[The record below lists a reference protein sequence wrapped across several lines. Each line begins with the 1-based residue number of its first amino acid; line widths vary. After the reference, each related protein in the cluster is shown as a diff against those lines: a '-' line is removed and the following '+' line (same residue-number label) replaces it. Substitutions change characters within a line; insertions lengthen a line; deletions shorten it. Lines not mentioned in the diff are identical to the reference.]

1 LYRTTSGLTC
11 ASTAAYLQICGQVV
25 TPDCIAYLYKIPKAT
40 GTNSTNRL
48 GIYESLGDVYDQ
60 EDLDL
65 FYSTAAPYIPA
76 GTGPELDLINGATAP
91 NSPDNAGGESLL
103 DFDMAY
109 PIIYPQ
115 GTTLFQ
121 VKPDQYYNIFGD
133 FLSAIDSDY
142 CSQDPYF
149 NNHKMCGKFDPTNV
163 VSISYGGPEDVTD
176 PKGDH
181 VCTRFQRGY
190 CIKIP
195 Y

>member
-1 LYRTTSGLTC
+1 
-11 ASTAAYLQICGQVV
+11 
-25 TPDCIAYLYKIPKAT
+25 
-40 GTNSTNRL
+40 
-48 GIYESLGDVYDQ
+48 
-60 EDLDL
+60 
-65 FYSTAAPYIPA
+65 
-76 GTGPELDLINGATAP
+76 
-91 NSPDNAGGESLL
+91 
-103 DFDMAY
+103 MAY

-176 PKGDH
+176 PKGAH
-181 VCTRFQRGY
+181 VCTAINDMILQNRLLIFHSSANVTNS
-190 CIKIP
+190 
-195 Y
+195 